1 MTKSLWHWMKDVDDP
16 DLKLFQDQVEL
27 ALD

>member
-1 MTKSLWHWMKDVDDP
+1 MTKALWHWMKDVDDP
-16 DLKLFQDQVEL
+16 DLELFQNQVEL